1 MVVVIK
7 YKRKFD
13 YPHPFGGRISIITHR
28 KEVFNY
34 SDVNLDGL
42 TNDMRS
48 EFIYRIQQM
57 FNNYGDNF
65 ILDEIRLFKDY
76 SEVK

>member
-7 YKRKFD
+7 YRCNFD
-13 YPHPFGGRISIITHR
+13 YPHTFGGRISIVTHR
-28 KEVFNY
+28 KEVINF

-57 FNNYGDNF
+57 FNNYGDKF
-65 ILDEIRLFKDY
+65 SLDEIRLFNDY